1 MWTIIQLYARKSCC
15 WGGRQI
21 QIDFKF
27 EPKSNWVQCFSRDPF
42 RRSLLS
48 LLPRVPPAKSA
59 FSEPLNLHQLSSS
72 VSYFTLP
79 CEATMEQH
87 LFLLIILLSAT
98 SSATPN
104 QKRGGHLEPSLRG
117 LIPVRTQLSPDRE
130 SFINSMTELIAV
142 KGVIVLRNSQS
153 YAAVA
158 TSASSGSS
166 TLPLNIAS
174 WFVFRLLA
182 SQWKLAI
189 IIPVIWC
196 KSDK

>member
-1 MWTIIQLYARKSCC
+1 MLR
-15 WGGRQI
+15 RRRR
-21 QIDFKF
+21 
-27 EPKSNWVQCFSRDPF
+27 PPNSNWFQIRTQIEFSAFHVTPF
-42 RRSLLS
+42 AAVPVYLS
-48 LLPRVPPAKSA
+48 LVSHNPAKSA
-59 FSEPLNLHQLSSS
+59 FSEPLNLHQLSAAA
-72 VSYFTLP
+72 VSHFTLP

-87 LFLLIILLSAT
+87 VFLLIFLLSAT

-130 SFINSMTELIAV
+130 SVINSMTELIAV
-142 KGVIVLRNSQS
+142 KGVIVLRSSQS

-174 WFVFRLLA
+174 WFVFRILA